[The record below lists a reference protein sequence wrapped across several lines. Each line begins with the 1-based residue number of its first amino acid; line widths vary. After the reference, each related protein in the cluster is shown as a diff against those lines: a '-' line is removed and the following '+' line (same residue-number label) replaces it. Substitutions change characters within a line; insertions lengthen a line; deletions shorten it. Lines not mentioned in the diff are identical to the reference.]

1 MTVPNQ
7 PSDSLV
13 NPSSDDRPRVP
24 ADIAKIVTD
33 PFAYGDGRLFEAFKW
48 LRENMPLGII
58 ETTDFDPFWLVTKHA
73 DVRAISVR
81 NDLFASGLSPIIPMD
96 REGMQ
101 HMMAALGGRPEPA
114 RMLINMD
121 LPDHPAYRALTDEQ
135 FRASSLDKMTA
146 DIREIAR
153 GFIDQ
158 LEATGGEC
166 DFARTVAFVYPLR
179 VVMRMI
185 GIPQEDEPYLLRLTQ
200 QMVAGHD
207 PEHSRTGK
215 ALTGAD
221 AASQQ
226 IAVVDDFNAYFRK
239 VIADRRANPRDDLAT
254 RLALAT
260 LDGEPIPELEQ
271 LSYYLIL
278 ATAGHDTTASATLGG
293 LIELA
298 RNPEEFSKVKEDPA
312 MVKRF
317 VEEANRWIAPAK
329 ITMRRALEDV
339 EMCGCHFRKGDLIG
353 LAWGSA
359 NFDEEV
365 FEEPYVFKADRR
377 PNKLMT
383 FGAGPHV
390 CLGQHLARLEMR
402 ILFEELLSRVDH
414 VELIGPVLS
423 VASFQ
428 ISGPKSAPIRFR
440 MSSARQP
447 A

>member
-1 MTVPNQ
+1 MTEANSRTNLTSEQSSAERPHVP
-7 PSDSLV
+7 D
-13 NPSSDDRPRVP
+13 
-24 ADIAKIVTD
+24 DIAQIVTN
-33 PFAYGDGRLFEAFKW
+33 PFAYGDGRIFDAFKW
-48 LRENMPLGII
+48 LRANLPTGIV
-58 ETTDFDPFWLVTKHA
+58 ETDDFDPFWLVTKHS

-81 NDLFASGLSPIIPMD
+81 NDLFASGLAPIIPMD
-96 REGMQ
+96 REGVNQMIE
-101 HMMAALGGRPEPA
+101 ALGGRPEPA

-121 LPDHPAYRALTDEQ
+121 QPDHSAYRALTEAQ
-135 FRASSLDKMTA
+135 FKASTLDQMTSMIK
-146 DIREIAR
+146 DIAR
-153 GFIDQ
+153 GFIDE

-166 DFARTVAFVYPLR
+166 DFAGTVAFVYPLR
-179 VVMRMI
+179 VVMKLI
-185 GIPQEDEPYLLRLTQ
+185 GLPQEDEAYLLRLTQ

-207 PEHSRTGK
+207 PEHSRTGE
-215 ALTGAD
+215 ALSGAD
-221 AASQQ
+221 AAKQQ
-226 IAVVDDFNAYFRK
+226 IAVVEDFNTYFRK

-254 RLALAT
+254 LLANAT
-260 LDGEPIPELEQ
+260 LNGEPIPELEQ

-298 RNPEEFSKVKEDPA
+298 RNPEEFRKVKADPSL
-312 MVKRF
+312 VKRF

-339 EMCGCHFRKGDLIG
+339 EMCGRIFRKGDLVG

-365 FEEPYVFKADRR
+365 FEEPERFKADRR

-402 ILFEELLSRVDH
+402 LLFEELLARIDH
-414 VELIGPVLS
+414 VELVGPVTS

-440 MSSARQP
+440 MASERQP
-447 A
+447 V

>member
-1 MTVPNQ
+1 MAEAQQYDAPAELTG
-7 PSDSLV
+7 
-13 NPSSDDRPRVP
+13 DRPRVP
-24 ADIAKIVTD
+24 EDIARVVTD
-33 PFAYGDGRLFEAFKW
+33 PFAYGDGRLIDAFKW
-48 LRENMPLGII
+48 LRAKMPLGIV
-58 ETTDFDPFWLVTKHA
+58 ETTEFDPFWLVTKHA

-81 NDLFASGLSPIIPMD
+81 TDAFASGLAPIIPMD

-101 HMMAALGGRPEPA
+101 HMMAALDGRSEPA
-114 RMLINMD
+114 RMIINMD
-121 LPDHPAYRALTDEQ
+121 PPDHAAYRALTEAQ
-135 FRASSLDKMTA
+135 FRASTLDEMTA
-146 DIREIAR
+146 KIREIAR

-166 DFARTVAFVYPLR
+166 DFAGTVAFVYPLR
-179 VVMRMI
+179 VVMNLI

-207 PEHSRTGK
+207 PEHSRTGE
-215 ALTGAD
+215 ALSGSD
-221 AASQQ
+221 AAKQQ
-226 IAVVDDFNAYFRK
+226 IAVVDDFNAYFRT

-254 RLALAT
+254 QLAFAT
-260 LDGEPIPELEQ
+260 LDGQPIPELEQ

-298 RNPEEFSKVKEDPA
+298 RNPVEFRKVKDDPA
-312 MVKRF
+312 LVKRF
-317 VEEANRWIAPAK
+317 VEEAIRWVAPAK
-329 ITMRRALEDV
+329 ITMRRALHDID
-339 EMCGCHFRKGDLIG
+339 MCGRSFRQGDLIG
-353 LAWGSA
+353 LAWASA
-359 NFDEEV
+359 NFDEDT
-365 FEEPYVFKADRR
+365 FEEPDKFKADRR
-377 PNKLMT
+377 PNKLMS

-402 ILFEELLSRVDH
+402 VLFEELLARIDH
-414 VELIGPVLS
+414 VELIGPVKS

-440 MSSARQP
+440 MTSAQQP